1 MDNEQDDGELTKL
14 LASYVVE
21 DADREL
27 LDRIVAQVQARQ
39 ACAAPGGH
47 AWLVRVAMF
56 AAFAG
61 LGFWFG
67 SASLPPTTSHDV
79 TVASGYMDKVILG
92 PGSFDEVML

>member
-1 MDNEQDDGELTKL
+1 MDSEQDDGELTKL

-27 LDRIVAQVQARQ
+27 LDRIVAQARKRQ

-47 AWLVRVAMF
+47 AWLVMVAML
-56 AAFAG
+56 AAFAV

-67 SASLPPTTSHDV
+67 SASLPTTSHDV